1 MKDEIFKEAGSGK
14 KPFEFNAQVARV
26 FDDMVSR
33 SVPFYSEVLR
43 MSAELAHTF
52 YQPNTQIYDLGCST
66 GALLPLLES
75 QFGDD
80 GFAYTGLDSSAD
92 MIEQA
97 SNRWARISFDAAQDK
112 NSGATVAK
120 FMIAD
125 ITQFNFEPASVIV
138 SNYTFQFLKPLAR
151 QALLRKLFA
160 ALTPGGCLIVSEKCL
175 EDAADMSR
183 VYADLYHALK
193 ARNGYSTLEIAEKRD
208 ALENVLIPFRVSENA
223 EMLRDAGFNPV
234 SIFFKYYNFTSF
246 IALKP

>member
-52 YQPNTQIYDLGCST
+52 YQPGTQIYDLGCST
-66 GALLPLLES
+66 GALLPLLET

-80 GFAYTGLDSSAD
+80 GFIYTGLDSSAD

-97 SNRWARISFDAAQDK
+97 SIRCPRI
-112 NSGATVAK
+112 NSGATDAK
-120 FMIAD
+120 FEVAD
-125 ITQFNFEPASVIV
+125 ITATDFQPASVIV

-151 QALLRKLFA
+151 QAVLRKIFS

>member
-52 YQPNTQIYDLGCST
+52 YQPGTQIYDLGCST
-66 GALLPLLES
+66 GALLPLLDA

-80 GFAYTGLDSSAD
+80 GFTYTGIDNSAD
-92 MIEQA
+92 MIEQC
-97 SNRWARISFDAAQDK
+97 AAKLKTITDK
-112 NSGATVAK
+112 AK
-120 FMIAD
+120 NHDKTFKVAD
-125 ITQFNFEPASVIV
+125 ITATDFQPASVIV

-151 QALLRKLFA
+151 QALLRKIFSS
-160 ALTPGGCLIVSEKCL
+160 LTPGGCLIVSEKCL